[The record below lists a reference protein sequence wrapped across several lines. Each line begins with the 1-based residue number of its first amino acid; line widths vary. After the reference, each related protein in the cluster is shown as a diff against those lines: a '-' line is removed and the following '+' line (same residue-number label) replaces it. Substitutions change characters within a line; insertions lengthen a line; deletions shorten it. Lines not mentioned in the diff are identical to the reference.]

1 MKESKKN
8 DEEKNDK
15 AITKYN
21 NPKRIKKNRRTPP
34 NFDRSL
40 INNYFDQVPNGN
52 KILKT
57 VNFLKKAYENRDKI
71 KAMTKYSH
79 LLSEDGLGYKID

>member
-8 DEEKNDK
+8 DEKKNDK

-21 NPKRIKKNRRTPP
+21 NLKRIKKNRRTPP

-57 VNFLKKAYENRDKI
+57 VNFLKKLMKI
-71 KAMTKYSH
+71 EIR
-79 LLSEDGLGYKID
+79 LRL